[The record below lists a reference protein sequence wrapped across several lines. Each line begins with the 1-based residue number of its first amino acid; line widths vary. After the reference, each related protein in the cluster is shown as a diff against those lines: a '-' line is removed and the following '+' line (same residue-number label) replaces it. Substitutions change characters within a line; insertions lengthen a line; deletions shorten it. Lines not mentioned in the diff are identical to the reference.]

1 MTARYLSIVTILT
14 AVMALGACN
23 KSDAPSS
30 PLSPSPLPAASG
42 SPSSGATISGVVRLD
57 GASMAGMT
65 VSVAGTALVAPVDS
79 SGRFS
84 LTAVPSG
91 DIELRFSGGTVD
103 TSLAIAGVT
112 DRDQI
117 QLAVTVD
124 GAASTVTS
132 SQLTSSDRIEVKG
145 AIANLSGACP
155 DLTFT
160 VNGFQAVTNAST
172 RFEDAPCSGVQTG
185 TKVEVKGTRQAN
197 GSILA
202 QKVDVD
208 GVGPDVRPEVK
219 LDGTVSGLTGACP
232 DRTFT
237 VLGTTVVTNS
247 ATRFEDGTC
256 GTLQNGTRVQV
267 KGTRQSNG
275 SVLAS
280 HVDIDTPD
288 VEVKVEGPL
297 SNLGGACPDRTF
309 TVAGTAIVTNSATR
323 FEDGTC
329 ATLQAGTPV
338 QVKGTRQP
346 NGSVLAT
353 SVDIDIPDPDVKVE
367 GIVSGRSGACPALS
381 FSVNGTTVVTNS
393 ATQFED
399 GLCTTIQNGTSVDV
413 KGTQQ
418 PNGTVLAIK
427 IDIDNPDPD
436 VKVEGSVSGRTGA
449 CPAVTFSV
457 GSTTVVTDAATRF
470 DDGSCGT
477 LQDGTWVEVK
487 GTRQPNGTVLAAKID
502 IDNSAP
508 EVKLKGTVAGLGGAC
523 PSLTF
528 TVNGSAAVT
537 NSATRYEDGSCSS
550 IQNGTRLEVKGPR
563 QPNGSVLA
571 TKVDIDH

>member
-1 MTARYLSIVTILT
+1 
-14 AVMALGACN
+14 
-23 KSDAPSS
+23 
-30 PLSPSPLPAASG
+30 
-42 SPSSGATISGVVRLD
+42 
-57 GASMAGMT
+57 MAGMT
-65 VSVAGTALVAPVDS
+65 VSVAGTSLVAPVDS

-145 AIANLSGACP
+145 VIASLSGACP

-172 RFEDAPCSGVQTG
+172 RFEDAPCSGVQAG

-219 LDGTVSGLTGACP
+219 LDGTVSGLAGACP

-267 KGTRQSNG
+267 KGTRQ
-275 SVLAS
+275 
-280 HVDIDTPD
+280 
-288 VEVKVEGPL
+288 
-297 SNLGGACPDRTF
+297 
-309 TVAGTAIVTNSATR
+309 
-323 FEDGTC
+323 
-329 ATLQAGTPV
+329 
-338 QVKGTRQP
+338 P

-353 SVDIDIPDPDVKVE
+353 HVDIDNPDPDVKVE

-393 ATQFED
+393 ATQFEM
-399 GLCTTIQNGTSVDV
+399 GSAPRFRTAPASTSR
-413 KGTQQ
+413 
-418 PNGTVLAIK
+418 
-427 IDIDNPDPD
+427 
-436 VKVEGSVSGRTGA
+436 GRNSPTA
-449 CPAVTFSV
+449 PCSRSRST
-457 GSTTVVTDAATRF
+457 STTRTR
-470 DDGSCGT
+470 T
-477 LQDGTWVEVK
+477 
-487 GTRQPNGTVLAAKID
+487 
-502 IDNSAP
+502 
-508 EVKLKGTVAGLGGAC
+508 
-523 PSLTF
+523 
-528 TVNGSAAVT
+528 
-537 NSATRYEDGSCSS
+537 
-550 IQNGTRLEVKGPR
+550 
-563 QPNGSVLA
+563 
-571 TKVDIDH
+571 

>member
-1 MTARYLSIVTILT
+1 MTPRYLSIVMILT

-65 VSVAGTALVAPVDS
+65 VSVAGTTLVAPVDS

-219 LDGTVSGLTGACP
+219 LDGTVSGLAGACP

-267 KGTRQSNG
+267 KGTRQ
-275 SVLAS
+275 
-280 HVDIDTPD
+280 
-288 VEVKVEGPL
+288 
-297 SNLGGACPDRTF
+297 
-309 TVAGTAIVTNSATR
+309 
-323 FEDGTC
+323 
-329 ATLQAGTPV
+329 
-338 QVKGTRQP
+338 P

-353 SVDIDIPDPDVKVE
+353 HVDIDNPDPDVKVE

-418 PNGTVLAIK
+418 PSGTVLAIK

-436 VKVEGSVSGRTGA
+436 VKVEGNVSGRTGA